1 MAQARSLDH
10 PRHPI
15 RRPPP
20 HPGRLIGRPL
30 RLRRLW
36 IQWILILGEVAAA
49 ELRLIPSL
57 IPGRDKGAAALPME
71 SVQLGAVGQ

>member
-1 MAQARSLDH
+1 MAPDSRVILSEKFYPVPDERA
-10 PRHPI
+10 
-15 RRPPP
+15 
-20 HPGRLIGRPL
+20 GEVGRPL